1 MPSTLSQSSPD
12 DNDNNNI
19 NLDAGVDVEPAT
31 ANSDKLGLS
40 KAARSALRILVAE
53 DNQNLKDIVCDML
66 GIMGYVVYGALDAK
80 QALAIAEQHTV
91 DILLSDISLP
101 GMSGIELA
109 RQLLQKQAQ
118 VKIVFASGYDA
129 PMLKEVKFP
138 HRILTKP
145 YDLQQIQQVFDE
157 LFLLP

>member
-1 MPSTLSQSSPD
+1 MQDCVPDTDAANVNEASESSENQPQ
-12 DNDNNNI
+12 
-19 NLDAGVDVEPAT
+19 P
-31 ANSDKLGLS
+31 GLS

-109 RQLLQKQAQ
+109 RKLLQQQPQ
-118 VKIVFASGYDA
+118 VKIVFASGYEA
-129 PMLKEVKFP
+129 PMLKDVNFAN
-138 HRILTKP
+138 RVLTKP
-145 YDLQQIQQVFDE
+145 YDLQQIQQIFDE
-157 LFLLP
+157 LFL